1 MDIQREAPSF
11 PSRPYLA
18 RRLSGRR
25 TVELYSSRRIARET
39 GGEEGRT
46 NCNDIPRRGRAIN
59 RNIFHLCGM
68 ALDSV
73 CFIPPSPSFS
83 VYFSRGARLSSV
95 LFPFNRAPLGS
106 LVISITTLYA
116 TLIIV
121 GVMSSRKSSKMQPRR
136 ISPSRF
142 FPATIPPS
150 LSFSFPL
157 VSGAGMSKGCSLSLS
172 LSRHSR
178 DGYFANLRITAHF
191 HGADLVKGLIR
202 SRLARF
208 APC

>member
-1 MDIQREAPSF
+1 
-11 PSRPYLA
+11 
-18 RRLSGRR
+18 
-25 TVELYSSRRIARET
+25 
-39 GGEEGRT
+39 
-46 NCNDIPRRGRAIN
+46 
-59 RNIFHLCGM
+59 M

-83 VYFSRGARLSSV
+83 VTSHVGRVSSV
-95 LFPFNRAPLGS
+95 LFSFNRAPARLLGYFYNDTLCNVNYCRRNELEEVFQDAASPHFS
-106 LVISITTLYA
+106 LSFL
-116 TLIIV
+116 
-121 GVMSSRKSSKMQPRR
+121 SRYY
-136 ISPSRF
+136 
-142 FPATIPPS
+142 PPS
-150 LSFSFPL
+150 LSFSFLL

>member
-1 MDIQREAPSF
+1 
-11 PSRPYLA
+11 
-18 RRLSGRR
+18 
-25 TVELYSSRRIARET
+25 
-39 GGEEGRT
+39 
-46 NCNDIPRRGRAIN
+46 
-59 RNIFHLCGM
+59 M

-83 VYFSRGARLSSV
+83 VTSHVGARLLPSCSLSS
-95 LFPFNRAPLGS
+95 RAPLRLLGYFYNDTLCNVNYCRRNELEEVFQDAASPHFS
-106 LVISITTLYA
+106 LSFL
-116 TLIIV
+116 
-121 GVMSSRKSSKMQPRR
+121 SRYY
-136 ISPSRF
+136 
-142 FPATIPPS
+142 PPS
-150 LSFSFPL
+150 LSFSFLL
-157 VSGAGMSKGCSLSLS
+157 VSGAGMSKGCSLS